1 MPHPTPRETS
11 HGAGAEQA
19 AAPVSNGAIAH
30 EAEIDLDELFATPIF
45 WRRWW
50 TQIPELILVVCAIG
64 LPGLVATNVLARY
77 TDWFQ
82 VPWANDVI
90 RVLFLWLVFLGGA
103 VAVKYEAHV
112 RMGMLADR
120 FAGRGLLGHWWM
132 VAIRVSPVAM
142 GVILLVLGL
151 RVVELDMKNRLTW
164 LDIPLGYFAT
174 IVPASGALM
183 IIYTAQILRRAVK
196 EGRPEGTSS
205 RDQEKVQA
213 AATPER
219 PGHGSEVVEP

>member
-1 MPHPTPRETS
+1 MS
-11 HGAGAEQA
+11 AVQ
-19 AAPVSNGAIAH
+19 
-30 EAEIDLDELFATPIF
+30 EAETNIDDLFATPIN

-50 TQIPELILVVCAIG
+50 AQIPELILVVCALG

-90 RVLFLWLVFLGGA
+90 RVLFLWIVFLGGA

-112 RMGMLADR
+112 RMGMLVDR
-120 FAGRGLLGHWWM
+120 FAGRGALGHWWM
-132 VAIRVSPVAM
+132 VMVRVSPVAM
-142 GVILLVLGL
+142 GTILLVLGI

-164 LDIPLGYFAT
+164 LEIPLGYFAT

-183 IIYTAQILRRAVK
+183 IIYTALIMKRAA
-196 EGRPEGTSS
+196 R
-205 RDQEKVQA
+205 EKRQA
-213 AATPER
+213 AAGSQLPR
-219 PGHGSEVVEP
+219 PHESQEAVTLDDRGYGSRTVES